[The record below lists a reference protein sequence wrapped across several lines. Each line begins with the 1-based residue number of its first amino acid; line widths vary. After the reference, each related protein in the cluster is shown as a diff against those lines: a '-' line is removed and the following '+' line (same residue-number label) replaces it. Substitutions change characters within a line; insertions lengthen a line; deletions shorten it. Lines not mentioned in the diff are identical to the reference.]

1 MSWNESATDCC
12 LWDGVTCDE
21 LTGHVIGLD
30 LSCGQLYGTFDANS
44 SLFQLPHLQRLN
56 LAYND
61 FNSSRIPYAFGS
73 FANLT
78 HLNLSNSWFSGA
90 IPSKISLLSKLISL
104 DLSSDVVYLRLELH
118 HFRMFLEN
126 LTQVQELVLNGVN
139 ISSVLP
145 DSLTNLSSLTHLELE
160 WTGLQGNIPNN
171 IFHLPKLQRLVLGIN
186 EDLRGNLPKVNWSSS
201 SSLNVL
207 DLSLTSLS
215 GELPHSFGYLKSLN
229 YLGLNNCRLSRS
241 ITKWIG
247 NLTQIN
253 YLFLSRNAFIGTIPS
268 AISELQNLN
277 MLSLSYNSLNGTIPS
292 WLLNLPSLYY
302 LNLRGNEL
310 TGQINEFP
318 HKSPLEIIYLSG
330 NKLYGPI
337 PQSVSKLSN
346 LSYLDL
352 SSNNLSGVVELKMFS
367 NLKLLKRLYLSNN
380 NISIRSNINISFPS
394 ITSFMMSSCKI
405 DEFPSF
411 LRTSMNLDKLDLSN
425 NKIHGTVP
433 EWITGKTSLSYLNLS
448 NNFLTSIERFPL
460 GEKLENLDLHSNLL
474 EGPLPIPP
482 PSTRYFSISQ
492 NKLSGEIPSS
502 ICNAKVLV
510 ILDLSHNN
518 FSSAIPSCLGNFSE
532 FLSILNLKSNAFHGA
547 IPLTFG
553 KYSNL
558 RNLDLNGNQFEGPV
572 PPSLSNCK
580 SLEVLD
586 LGNNKI
592 NDSFPYW
599 LGSLPEL
606 QVLVLRSNQ
615 FHGPIDSSKGKL
627 PFPKLRIVDLSH
639 NNFIGHLPGRYFQ
652 NFKAMKNTTMP
663 NEKYMRTAFYHDSV
677 TVTMKGLYIELVSI
691 LTVFT
696 TIDLS
701 CNKFSG
707 EIPDA
712 IGELIALHVL
722 NLSHNTLTGH
732 IPSRFGDLENPES
745 LDLSSNQLVGKIPNN
760 KLSGEIPSSICNAK
774 FLYILD
780 LSHNNFS
787 SAIPPCLGNFSEF
800 LSILNLKS
808 NAFHGAIPLT
818 FGKYNNLRNLD
829 LNGNQ
834 FEGPVPPSLSNC
846 KSLEVLDLGNNK
858 INDSFPYWL
867 GSLPELQVLVL
878 RSNQFHGPIDSSK
891 GKLPFPKLRIVDLSH
906 NNFIGH
912 LPGRYFQ
919 NFKAMKNTTI
929 PNEKY
934 MGTGYYQDSVT
945 VTMKGLDIELVSIL
959 TIFTTI
965 DLSCNKFGGEIPD
978 VIGELIA
985 LNVLN
990 LSHNTLTSHI
1000 PSRLGDLANLES
1012 LDLSSN
1018 QLVGKI
1024 PNQLTSLTFLEVL
1037 NLSQNHLDGR
1047 IPTGKQFDT
1056 FDNSSYAGKSGLCG
1070 LPLSKE
1076 CGNNQPKVPP
1086 RVARQQEDDSDF
1098 ASGFTWKVMVM
1109 GYGCGMALGLVMG
1122 YLMFLTGR
1130 PKFFVRIVESEVR
1143 EMAKRLKRTRYR
1155 RVGRRN

>member
-1 MSWNESATDCC
+1 MGTVLIWLFQFFFYFFQYHLVSSSIHISSFSPSPHNLCPYDQRFALLQFKHTFAINSTASSWCDYYDSTSYPKTMSWNESATNCC
-12 LWDGVTCDE
+12 TWDGVTCDE

-73 FANLT
+73 LANLT
-78 HLNLSNSWFSGA
+78 HLNLSYSWFSGA

-104 DLSSDVVYLRLELH
+104 DLSSDIGYFSLQQH
-118 HFRMFLEN
+118 HFRMLLKN

-139 ISSVLP
+139 ISLVLP
-145 DSLTNLSSLTHLELE
+145 DSLTNLSSLTNLDLK

-171 IFHLPKLQRLVLGIN
+171 IFHLPKLQRLVLARN
-186 EDLRGNLPKVNWSSS
+186 KDLRGNLPKVNWSSS
-201 SSLNVL
+201 SSLSHL
-207 DLSLTSLS
+207 DLSSTSLS
-215 GELPHSFGYLKSLN
+215 GELPHSIGYLKSLNQLDLSWTNLSGELPHSIGYLKSLNQLDLSWTSLSGELPHSIGYLKSLNQLDLSWTSLSGELPHSIGYLKSLN
-229 YLGLNNCRLSRS
+229 YLSLSNNRLSRS

-253 YLFLSRNAFIGTIPS
+253 YLILSSNAFTGTIPS
-268 AISELQNLN
+268 TIGELQNLN
-277 MLSLSYNSLNGTIPS
+277 VLDLSYNSLNGTIPS

-302 LNLRGNEL
+302 LFLRGNEL

-318 HKSPLEIIYLSG
+318 QKSPLKIINLSG

-367 NLKLLKRLYLSNN
+367 NLKLLNGLHLSDN

-411 LRTSMNLDKLDLSN
+411 LRTSMNLEELDLSN

-433 EWITGKTSLSYLNLS
+433 EWITGKASLRYLNLS
-448 NNFLTSIERFPL
+448 KNFLTSIERFPL
-460 GEKLENLDLHSNLL
+460 GEKLETLDLHSNLL
-474 EGPLPIPP
+474 QGRLPIPP
-482 PSTRYFSISQ
+482 PSTWYFSISQ

-502 ICNAKVLV
+502 ICNAKFLE
-510 ILDLSHNN
+510 ILDLSNNN
-518 FSSAIPSCLGNFSE
+518 FSN
-532 FLSILNLKSNAFHGA
+532 
-547 IPLTFG
+547 
-553 KYSNL
+553 
-558 RNLDLNGNQFEGPV
+558 
-572 PPSLSNCK
+572 
-580 SLEVLD
+580 
-586 LGNNKI
+586 
-592 NDSFPYW
+592 
-599 LGSLPEL
+599 
-606 QVLVLRSNQ
+606 
-615 FHGPIDSSKGKL
+615 
-627 PFPKLRIVDLSH
+627 
-639 NNFIGHLPGRYFQ
+639 
-652 NFKAMKNTTMP
+652 
-663 NEKYMRTAFYHDSV
+663 
-677 TVTMKGLYIELVSI
+677 
-691 LTVFT
+691 
-696 TIDLS
+696 
-701 CNKFSG
+701 
-707 EIPDA
+707 
-712 IGELIALHVL
+712 
-722 NLSHNTLTGH
+722 
-732 IPSRFGDLENPES
+732 
-745 LDLSSNQLVGKIPNN
+745 
-760 KLSGEIPSSICNAK
+760 
-774 FLYILD
+774 
-780 LSHNNFS
+780 
-787 SAIPPCLGNFSEF
+787 AIPPCLGNFSEF

-878 RSNQFHGPIDSSK
+878 RSNRFHGPIDSSK

-919 NFKAMKNTTI
+919 NFEAMKNTTM

-934 MGTGYYQDSVT
+934 MRTVSYQYSVA
-945 VTMKGLDIELVSIL
+945 VTMKGLYIELVSIL
-959 TIFTTI
+959 TVFTTI
-965 DLSCNKFGGEIPD
+965 DLSCNKFSGEIPD

-985 LNVLN
+985 LKVLN

-1024 PNQLTSLTFLEVL
+1024 PNQLTSLTFLAVL
-1037 NLSQNHLDGR
+1037 NLSWNHLDGP
-1047 IPTGKQFDT
+1047 IPRGKQFYT
-1056 FDNSSYAGKSGLCG
+1056 FEIGSYAGNSGLCG
-1070 LPLSKE
+1070 FPLSKE
-1076 CGNNQPKVPP
+1076 CGDNQPKVPP

-1098 ASGFTWKVMVM
+1098 ASGFTWKVVVM

-1130 PKFFVRIVESEVR
+1130 PKFFVRIVESEVH